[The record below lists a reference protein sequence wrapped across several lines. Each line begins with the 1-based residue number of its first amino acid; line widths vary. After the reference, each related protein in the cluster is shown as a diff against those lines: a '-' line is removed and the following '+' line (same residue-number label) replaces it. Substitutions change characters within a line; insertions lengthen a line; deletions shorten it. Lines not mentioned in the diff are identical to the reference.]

1 MKTRKIILTVI
12 ATFIVLVLPI
22 AYFVKSNNNT
32 NDLSEINT
40 SIKTYKVRFKSDR
53 GFGNDRFDIYSFSLK
68 SQDNLKDF
76 KQKNDELDQIYDN
89 NFETIM
95 VTEQEKNNEMQEL
108 KADIE
113 KLKNSKH
120 ILYKFIE
127 NDGTKKLYLYD
138 KNANIGYCMIL
149 TI

>member
-1 MKTRKIILTVI
+1 MLILAFI
-12 ATFIVLVLPI
+12 AVVLCIVYI
-22 AYFVKSNNNT
+22 AKSNKNIS
-32 NDLSEINT
+32 DLSEISS
-40 SIKTYKVRFKSDR
+40 SIEAYTIEFKSDR

-68 SQDNLKDF
+68 SQVHLKDF
-76 KQKNDELDQIYDN
+76 KQKNDELYQIYDD
-89 NFETIM
+89 NFENIM

-108 KADIE
+108 KTDID

-120 ILYKFIE
+120 ILYKYIE
-127 NDGTKKLYLYD
+127 KDGTKKLYLYD

>member
-1 MKTRKIILTVI
+1 MKTRKIILMLILASI
-12 ATFIVLVLPI
+12 AVVLCIVYV
-22 AYFVKSNNNT
+22 AKSNKNIS
-32 NDLSEINT
+32 DLSEINS
-40 SIKTYKVRFKSDR
+40 SIKTYKVRFESDR

-76 KQKNDELDQIYDN
+76 KQKNDELNQIFDN
-89 NFETIM
+89 NFETMM
-95 VTEQEKNNEMQEL
+95 VSEQEKNNQIQEL

-120 ILYKFIE
+120 ILYKYIE
-127 NDGTKKLYLYD
+127 KDGTKKLYLYD

>member
-1 MKTRKIILTVI
+1 MKTRKIILMLML
-12 ATFIVLVLPI
+12 AFISVVLSIVYV
-22 AYFVKSNNNT
+22 ARSNKNI
-32 NDLSEINT
+32 NDLSEMSS
-40 SIKTYKVRFKSDR
+40 SIEDYTIKFKSDR

-76 KQKNDELDQIYDN
+76 KQKNDELDQIFDN
-89 NFETIM
+89 NFETMM
-95 VTEQEKNNEMQEL
+95 VSEQEKNNQIQEL

-120 ILYKFIE
+120 ILYKYIE
-127 NDGTKKLYLYD
+127 KDGTKKLYLYD
-138 KNANIGYCMIL
+138 KNTNKGYCMIL

>member
-1 MKTRKIILTVI
+1 MKTRKIILMLILAFI
-12 ATFIVLVLPI
+12 AVVLCIIYV
-22 AYFVKSNNNT
+22 AKSNKT
-32 NDLSEINT
+32 ISDLSEMSS
-40 SIKTYKVRFKSDR
+40 SIEDYTIKFKSDR

-76 KQKNDELDQIYDN
+76 RQKNDELDQIFDN
-89 NFETIM
+89 HFETMM
-95 VTEQEKNNEMQEL
+95 VSEQEKNNQIQEL

-120 ILYKFIE
+120 ILYKYIE
-127 NDGTKKLYLYD
+127 EDGTKKLYLYD
-138 KNANIGYCMIL
+138 KNTNKGYCMIL

>member
-1 MKTRKIILTVI
+1 MKTRKIILMLML
-12 ATFIVLVLPI
+12 AFISVVLSIVYV
-22 AYFVKSNNNT
+22 AKSNKNIS
-32 NDLSEINT
+32 DLSEINT
-40 SIKTYKVRFKSDR
+40 SIKTYNVRFESDR

-76 KQKNDELDQIYDN
+76 KQKNDELNQIFDN
-89 NFETIM
+89 NFETMM
-95 VTEQEKNNEMQEL
+95 VSEQEKNNQIQEL

-120 ILYKFIE
+120 ILYKYIE
-127 NDGTKKLYLYD
+127 KDGTKKLYLYD
-138 KNANIGYCMIL
+138 KNTNKGYCMIM

>member
-22 AYFVKSNNNT
+22 AYFIKSNNNI

-40 SIKTYKVRFKSDR
+40 SIKTYKVRFESDR
-53 GFGNDRFDIYSFSLK
+53 GFGNDRFDIYSFSMK

-76 KQKNDELDQIYDN
+76 KQKNYELNQIFDN
-89 NFETIM
+89 NFETMM
-95 VTEQEKNNEMQEL
+95 VSEQEKNNEIQEL

-120 ILYKFIE
+120 ILFKYIE
-127 NDGTKKLYLYD
+127 KDGTKKLYLYD
-138 KNANIGYCMIL
+138 KKTNKGYCMIM

>member
-1 MKTRKIILTVI
+1 MKTRKIILMLILAFI
-12 ATFIVLVLPI
+12 AVVLCIIYV
-22 AYFVKSNNNT
+22 AKSNKT
-32 NDLSEINT
+32 ISDLSEMSS
-40 SIKTYKVRFKSDR
+40 SIEDYTIKFKSDR

-76 KQKNDELDQIYDN
+76 RQKNDELDQIFDN
-89 NFETIM
+89 TFETMM
-95 VTEQEKNNEMQEL
+95 VSEQEKNNQIQEL

-120 ILYKFIE
+120 ILYKYIE
-127 NDGTKKLYLYD
+127 EDGTKKLYLYD
-138 KNANIGYCMIL
+138 KNTNKGYCMIL

>member
-1 MKTRKIILTVI
+1 MKTRKIILMLML
-12 ATFIVLVLPI
+12 AFISVVLSIVYV
-22 AYFVKSNNNT
+22 ARSNKNIS
-32 NDLSEINT
+32 DLSEMSS
-40 SIKTYKVRFKSDR
+40 SIEDYTIKFKSDR

-89 NFETIM
+89 NFETM
-95 VTEQEKNNEMQEL
+95 MLSEQEKNNEIQEL

-113 KLKNSKH
+113 KLKKSKH
-120 ILYKFIE
+120 ILFKYIE
-127 NDGTKKLYLYD
+127 KDGTKKLYLYD
-138 KNANIGYCMIL
+138 KNANKGYCMIL

>member
-1 MKTRKIILTVI
+1 MKTRKIILMLIVAFI
-12 ATFIVLVLPI
+12 AVVLCIVYV
-22 AYFVKSNNNT
+22 AKSNKNIS
-32 NDLSEINT
+32 DLSEMSS
-40 SIKTYKVRFKSDR
+40 SIEAYTIKFKSDR

-68 SQDNLKDF
+68 SQDNLKNF
-76 KQKNDELDQIYDN
+76 KQKNDELDQIYDD
-89 NFETIM
+89 NFETMMI
-95 VTEQEKNNEMQEL
+95 TEQEKNNEMQEL

-120 ILYKFIE
+120 ILYKYIE
-127 NDGTKKLYLYD
+127 KDGTKKLYLYD

>member
-22 AYFVKSNNNT
+22 AYFIKSNNNI

-40 SIKTYKVRFKSDR
+40 SIKTYKVRFESDR

-76 KQKNDELDQIYDN
+76 KQKNYELNQIFDN
-89 NFETIM
+89 NFETMM
-95 VTEQEKNNEMQEL
+95 VSEQEKNNEIQEL

-120 ILYKFIE
+120 ILFKYIE
-127 NDGTKKLYLYD
+127 KDGTKKLYLYD
-138 KNANIGYCMIL
+138 KKTNKGYCMIM

>member
-1 MKTRKIILTVI
+1 MKTRKIILMLILAFI
-12 ATFIVLVLPI
+12 AVVLCIIYV
-22 AYFVKSNNNT
+22 AKSNKT
-32 NDLSEINT
+32 ISDLSEMSS
-40 SIKTYKVRFKSDR
+40 SIEDYTIKFKSDR

-76 KQKNDELDQIYDN
+76 RQKNDELDQIFDN
-89 NFETIM
+89 NFETMM
-95 VTEQEKNNEMQEL
+95 VSEKEKNNQIQEL

-120 ILYKFIE
+120 ILYKYIE
-127 NDGTKKLYLYD
+127 EDGTKKLYLYD
-138 KNANIGYCMIL
+138 KNTNKGYCMIL

>member
-1 MKTRKIILTVI
+1 MKTRKIILMLML
-12 ATFIVLVLPI
+12 AFISVVLSILYV
-22 AYFVKSNNNT
+22 ARSNNNT
-32 NDLSEINT
+32 SDLSEMSS
-40 SIKTYKVRFKSDR
+40 SIEDYTIKFISDR

-76 KQKNDELDQIYDN
+76 KQKNDELNQIFDN
-89 NFETIM
+89 NFETMM
-95 VTEQEKNNEMQEL
+95 VSEQEKNNKIQEL

-120 ILYKFIE
+120 ILYKYIE
-127 NDGTKKLYLYD
+127 KDGTKKLYLYD
-138 KNANIGYCMIL
+138 KNTNKGYCMIL

>member
-1 MKTRKIILTVI
+1 MKTRKIILMLML
-12 ATFIVLVLPI
+12 AFISVVLSIVYV
-22 AYFVKSNNNT
+22 AKSNKNIS
-32 NDLSEINT
+32 DLSEINS
-40 SIKTYKVRFKSDR
+40 SIKTYKVRFESDR

-76 KQKNDELDQIYDN
+76 KQKNDELNQIFDN
-89 NFETIM
+89 NFETMMIS
-95 VTEQEKNNEMQEL
+95 EQEKNNQIQEL

-120 ILYKFIE
+120 ILFKYIE
-127 NDGTKKLYLYD
+127 KDGTKKLYLYD
-138 KNANIGYCMIL
+138 KNTNKGYCMIM

>member
-22 AYFVKSNNNT
+22 AYFIKSNNNI

-40 SIKTYKVRFKSDR
+40 SIKTYKVRFESDR

-76 KQKNDELDQIYDN
+76 KQKNYELNQIFDN
-89 NFETIM
+89 NFETMM
-95 VTEQEKNNEMQEL
+95 VSEQEKNNEIQEL
-108 KADIE
+108 NADIE

-120 ILYKFIE
+120 ILFKYIE
-127 NDGTKKLYLYD
+127 KDGTKKLYLYD
-138 KNANIGYCMIL
+138 KKTNKGYCMIM

>member
-1 MKTRKIILTVI
+1 MKTRKIILTLMLAFI
-12 ATFIVLVLPI
+12 ALVLI
-22 AYFVKSNNNT
+22 IVYFVKSNNNID
-32 NDLSEINT
+32 DLSEINS
-40 SIKTYKVRFKSDR
+40 SIKTYKVRFESDR

-76 KQKNDELDQIYDN
+76 RQKNDELDQIFDN
-89 NFETIM
+89 NFETM
-95 VTEQEKNNEMQEL
+95 VVSKQEKNNQIQEL

-120 ILYKFIE
+120 ILYKYIE
-127 NDGTKKLYLYD
+127 EDGTKKLYLYD
-138 KNANIGYCMIL
+138 KNTNKGYCMIL

>member
-1 MKTRKIILTVI
+1 MKTRKIILMLML
-12 ATFIVLVLPI
+12 AFISVVLSIVYV
-22 AYFVKSNNNT
+22 AKSNKNIS
-32 NDLSEINT
+32 DLSEINS
-40 SIKTYKVRFKSDR
+40 SIEDYTIKFKSDR

-76 KQKNDELDQIYDN
+76 KQKNDELNQIFDN
-89 NFETIM
+89 NFETMM
-95 VTEQEKNNEMQEL
+95 VSEQEKNNQIQEL

-120 ILYKFIE
+120 ILYKYIE
-127 NDGTKKLYLYD
+127 KDGTKKLYLYD
-138 KNANIGYCMIL
+138 KNNNKGYCMIM

>member
-1 MKTRKIILTVI
+1 MKTRKIILMI
-12 ATFIVLVLPI
+12 ILAFISVVLSILYV
-22 AYFVKSNNNT
+22 AKSNKNIS
-32 NDLSEINT
+32 DLSEINS
-40 SIKTYKVRFKSDR
+40 SIKTYKVRFESDR

-76 KQKNDELDQIYDN
+76 RQKNDELNQIFDN
-89 NFETIM
+89 NFETMM
-95 VTEQEKNNEMQEL
+95 VSEQEKNNKIQEL

-120 ILYKFIE
+120 ILYKYIE
-127 NDGTKKLYLYD
+127 KDGTKKLYLYD
-138 KNANIGYCMIL
+138 KNTNKGYCMIL

>member
-1 MKTRKIILTVI
+1 MKTRKIILMLML
-12 ATFIVLVLPI
+12 AFISVVLSIVYV
-22 AYFVKSNNNT
+22 ARSNKNI
-32 NDLSEINT
+32 NDLSEMSS
-40 SIKTYKVRFKSDR
+40 SIEDYTIKFKSDR

-76 KQKNDELDQIYDN
+76 KQKNDELDQIFDN
-89 NFETIM
+89 NFETMM
-95 VTEQEKNNEMQEL
+95 VSEQEKNNKIQEL

-120 ILYKFIE
+120 ILYKYIE
-127 NDGTKKLYLYD
+127 KDGTKKLYLYD
-138 KNANIGYCMIL
+138 KNTNKGYCMIL

>member
-1 MKTRKIILTVI
+1 MKTRKIILMLML
-12 ATFIVLVLPI
+12 AFISVVLSIVYV
-22 AYFVKSNNNT
+22 ARSNKNI
-32 NDLSEINT
+32 NDLSEMSS
-40 SIKTYKVRFKSDR
+40 SIEDYTIKFISDR

-76 KQKNDELDQIYDN
+76 RQKNDELDQIFDN
-89 NFETIM
+89 NFETMM
-95 VTEQEKNNEMQEL
+95 VSEQEKNNKIQEL

-120 ILYKFIE
+120 ILYKYIE
-127 NDGTKKLYLYD
+127 KDGTKKLYLYD
-138 KNANIGYCMIL
+138 KNTNKGYCMIL

>member
-1 MKTRKIILTVI
+1 MKTRKIILMIILV
-12 ATFIVLVLPI
+12 FISVVLSIVYV
-22 AYFVKSNNNT
+22 AKSNKNIS
-32 NDLSEINT
+32 DLSEINS
-40 SIKTYKVRFKSDR
+40 SIETYKVRFESDR

-76 KQKNDELDQIYDN
+76 RQKNDELDQIFDN

-95 VTEQEKNNEMQEL
+95 VTEQEKNNQIQEL

-120 ILYKFIE
+120 ILYKYIE
-127 NDGTKKLYLYD
+127 KDGTKKLYLYD
-138 KNANIGYCMIL
+138 KNTNKGYCMIL

>member
-1 MKTRKIILTVI
+1 MKTRKIILMLML
-12 ATFIVLVLPI
+12 AFISVVLSIVYV
-22 AYFVKSNNNT
+22 AKSNKNIS
-32 NDLSEINT
+32 DLSEINS
-40 SIKTYKVRFKSDR
+40 SIEDYTIKFKSDR

-76 KQKNDELDQIYDN
+76 KQKNDEFNQIFDN
-89 NFETIM
+89 NFETMM
-95 VTEQEKNNEMQEL
+95 VSEQEKNNQIQEL

-120 ILYKFIE
+120 ILYKYIE
-127 NDGTKKLYLYD
+127 KDGTKKLYLYD
-138 KNANIGYCMIL
+138 KNNNKGYCMIM

>member
-1 MKTRKIILTVI
+1 MKTRKIILMLML
-12 ATFIVLVLPI
+12 AFISVVLSIVYV
-22 AYFVKSNNNT
+22 ARSNKNI
-32 NDLSEINT
+32 NDLSEMSS
-40 SIKTYKVRFKSDR
+40 SIEDYTIKFISDR

-76 KQKNDELDQIYDN
+76 KQKNDELDQIFDN
-89 NFETIM
+89 NFETMM
-95 VTEQEKNNEMQEL
+95 VSEQEKNNKIQEL

-120 ILYKFIE
+120 ILFKYIE
-127 NDGTKKLYLYD
+127 KDGTKKLYLYD
-138 KNANIGYCMIL
+138 KNTNKGYCMIM

>member
-1 MKTRKIILTVI
+1 MKTRKIILMLILAFI
-12 ATFIVLVLPI
+12 AVVLCIIYV
-22 AYFVKSNNNT
+22 AKSNKNIS
-32 NDLSEINT
+32 DLSEMSS
-40 SIKTYKVRFKSDR
+40 SIEDYTIKFKSDR

-89 NFETIM
+89 NFETM
-95 VTEQEKNNEMQEL
+95 MLSEQEKNNEIQEL

-113 KLKNSKH
+113 KLKKSKH
-120 ILYKFIE
+120 ILFKYIE
-127 NDGTKKLYLYD
+127 KDGTKKLYLYD
-138 KNANIGYCMIL
+138 KNANKGYCMIL